1 MIAAEETTTAMFL
14 TLPIRNRFAN
24 VSSLASALV
33 VSSATL
39 ITHVSAQN
47 LTGLSDYSVV
57 VSGDLTTSSDIEGR
71 TLVGGDFAGSNS
83 SNLALRLQNNVPSSL
98 FTLQVAGDIQSG
110 NPINLNA
117 GSIELGGSIG
127 RRVNF
132 NGGGSLVSN
141 PGVSYDAIFSQL
153 DNASSTLAN
162 LSSNST
168 ASIPTGQ
175 PGPLIFN
182 ANPDQNGTAVFSY
195 GGSEI
200 FSNSNVQQIEI
211 DVNSASV
218 IVINVSGTEI
228 TWNSG
233 NKVGAFTDLAVRE
246 SVIWNFYEAET
257 IDFQSRNFNGQ
268 VLAPNA
274 TVTTAGNIDGS
285 IYARNLIT
293 TAEVHLPTFNG
304 TLVPEPSSAALLG
317 LAGLALTFRR
327 NRR

>member
-1 MIAAEETTTAMFL
+1 MAAEESPTAMFS
-14 TLPIRNRFAN
+14 TLHILNRLAN
-24 VSSLASALV
+24 VPSLASALAI
-33 VSSATL
+33 SSVTL
-39 ITHVSAQN
+39 FTNVSAQN
-47 LTGLSDYSVV
+47 LTALSDYSVI
-57 VSGDLTTSSDIEGR
+57 VSGDLNTSSDIEGR
-71 TLVGGDFAGSNS
+71 TLVGGNLTGSNS
-83 SNLALRLQNNVPSSL
+83 MNLALRLQNNVPSSL
-98 FTLQVAGDIQSG
+98 FILQVAGDIQSG

-127 RRVNF
+127 RQVNF

-141 PGVSYDAIFSQL
+141 PGVSYNGIFNQL
-153 DNASSTLAN
+153 DNASATLAS
-162 LSSNST
+162 LSANSL

-175 PGPLIFN
+175 PGSLKFS

-211 DVNSASV
+211 DLNSASTV
-218 IVINVSGTEI
+218 VFNISGKDI
-228 TWNSG
+228 TWNNG
-233 NKVGAFTDLAVRE
+233 NMVGAFTDIAVRE

-257 IDFQSRNFNGQ
+257 IDFQSRNFMGQ

-285 IYARNLIT
+285 IYAKSLTT
-293 TAEVHLPTFNG
+293 TAEVHLPSYNG

-317 LAGLALTFRR
+317 LAGLVVVFRR
-327 NRR
+327 SRR